1 MANLEITDPF
11 DEPYLGGS
19 ATASLPG
26 TFSPSVVGIAGVPYL
41 LDTASGAYRRESFDV
56 VQQRNTT
63 DARDVLLLPQ
73 DVWRWQEQSWHLG
86 AGQSNLDREDALPY
100 RYEDSFG
107 VNPWDRWRLSLLPST
122 EQLYGTSGL
131 TGSTWLT
138 NSGTYLAVINNEAVY
153 WYDELSVGSTAYAG
167 STVVS
172 TGHAVLDIA
181 DDGHIVT
188 ALTDDRYIW
197 TVDGPSGTPT
207 KWANHQYTT
216 AVNMIAWEKDY
227 LIVGDGNVLKNALK
241 SNNPVTIY
249 THPDADFRWHSAASG
264 NSCIYVLGRLGD
276 RTTIHRVGI
285 KSDGTGLAPAIVAAN
300 LPDGEIGYSIDT
312 YLGFVLIGTSKG
324 VRVATPNND
333 AGDLTLGPIIPTAAP
348 VRCFEGQDRFVW
360 YGQSS
365 MGGAYEG
372 FDSPIF
378 PATAVPGLGRLDL
391 SVNTTTPLTPA
402 YANDI
407 AAWSQA
413 AAVVRSVVT
422 YSNKR
427 VFSIDGGGVWFESDS
442 LVPAGWL
449 TEGRISYSVEDLKT
463 GLYVQAKW
471 DPLVGR
477 ITLEASYDDAPFE
490 VLSNFNQQQ
499 SIRSGNISLSGQQFS
514 RMNARQILRRDSVDT
529 SKGPTLTRW
538 ELRAI
543 PVKGRTS
550 RWTLPIMN
558 YEEIELDGVS
568 YTRDPLAVLDTLMNL
583 YENTPVFVLT
593 ESGRS
598 FQVHAKDF
606 GWQPEKLTINGLAWQ
621 GVFTL
626 VCEEVQ

>member
-19 ATASLPG
+19 STAGLPG

-100 RYEDSFG
+100 RFEESFG
-107 VNPWDRWRLSLLPST
+107 VDPWTRWSLRLLNDT
-122 EQLYGTSGL
+122 DQLHG
-131 TGSTWLT
+131 TGSLEGQTWLT
-138 NSGTYLAVINNEAVY
+138 VTGDYLAVVNNQTVY
-153 WYDELSVGSTAYAG
+153 WYDAVSAGSAAAG
-167 STVVS
+167 STTVIS
-172 TGHAVLDIA
+172 SGNAVLDIA
-181 DDGHIVT
+181 DDGHWLT
-188 ALTDDRYIW
+188 ALTADRYVW
-197 TVDGPSGTPT
+197 TVEEPGGTPT
-207 KWANHQYTT
+207 KWANHQYT
-216 AVNMIAWEKDY
+216 ANVNMIAWEKDY
-227 LIVGDGNVLKNALK
+227 LLVGDGNKLYNALK
-241 SNNPVTIY
+241 GNNPTLIF
-249 THPDADFRWHSAASG
+249 THPDDDFRWHSAASG

-276 RTTIHRVGI
+276 KTTIHRVNI
-285 KSDGTGLAPAIVAAN
+285 KQDGTGLLPCIVAAT

-333 AGDLTLGPIIPTAAP
+333 SGDLTLGPIIPTAEP

-360 YGQSS
+360 YGLSS
-365 MGGAYEG
+365 MSGPYTGL
-372 FDSPIF
+372 DSDVF
-378 PATAVPGLGRLDL
+378 PAAAVPGLGRLDL
-391 SVNTTTPLTPA
+391 SVTTTSALTPA
-402 YANDI
+402 YANDL
-407 AAWSQA
+407 AVWSEA

-422 YSNKR
+422 YQDKR
-427 VFSIDGGGVWFESDS
+427 VFSVDGAGVWFQADR

-471 DPLVGR
+471 DPLSGG
-477 ITLEASYDDAPFE
+477 ITLEASYDDEPFE
-490 VLSNFNQQQ
+490 VLANFNQQG
-499 SIRSGNISLSGQQFS
+499 SIRSGNVSLYGQQFS
-514 RMNARQILRRDSVDT
+514 RMNARQILRRNSST
-529 SKGPTLTRW
+529 QTAGPVMTRW

-558 YEEIELDGVS
+558 YEEIELDGVT
-568 YTRDPLAVLDTLMNL
+568 YTRDPLSVLDTLMNL
-583 YENTPVFVLT
+583 YENTPIFTLT
-593 ESGRS
+593 ESGRAY
-598 FQVHAKDF
+598 QVHAKDF
-606 GWQPEKLTINGLAWQ
+606 VWQPEKLTINGRAWQ
-621 GVFTL
+621 GVYTM
-626 VCEEVQ
+626 VVEEVQ